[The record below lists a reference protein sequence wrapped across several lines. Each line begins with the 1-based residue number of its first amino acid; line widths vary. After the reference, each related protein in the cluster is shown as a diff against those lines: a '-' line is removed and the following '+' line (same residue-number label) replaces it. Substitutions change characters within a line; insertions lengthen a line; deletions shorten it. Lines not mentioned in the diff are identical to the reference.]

1 MLKFESIYRTAKE
14 QQFLAMDAGFEF
26 TFSNVDNNGL
36 DVGVLAEYL
45 YDERGDW
52 ALSGFQDDIFYGSRL
67 AFNDSQDTSLIA
79 GGIHDF
85 ETSSNLFSIEATRR
99 FKNNMLVSLEGR
111 IFNGVSDKELF
122 LLFFRPVS
130 YTHLTLP
137 TNREV

>member
-122 LLFFRPVS
+122 LLFFRQDSYFGISVS
-130 YTHLTLP
+130 RYY
-137 TNREV
+137 